1 MPMMRPGPP
10 GPLGERWPL
19 RLEFTQPEYNNT
31 TIASSTDIIYFEVI
45 TPKLTPNMTRISK
58 RDPETRKLK
67 MIAELETSGYQTTFR
82 IKNGPDF
89 QPTAQWMKRNNKNMM
104 PM

>member
-19 RLEFTQPEYNNT
+19 RLEFTQPDINNT
-31 TIASSTDIIYFEVI
+31 TIASSTDIIYYEVI
-45 TPKLTPNMTRISK
+45 TPKWSPKMTRINR
-58 RDPETRKLK
+58 RDTETRRLE
-67 MIAELETSGYQTTFR
+67 MVAELETRGYQSLYRLRDGELKPSGT
-82 IKNGPDF
+82 
-89 QPTAQWMKRNNKNMM
+89 WLKRRKDNPM